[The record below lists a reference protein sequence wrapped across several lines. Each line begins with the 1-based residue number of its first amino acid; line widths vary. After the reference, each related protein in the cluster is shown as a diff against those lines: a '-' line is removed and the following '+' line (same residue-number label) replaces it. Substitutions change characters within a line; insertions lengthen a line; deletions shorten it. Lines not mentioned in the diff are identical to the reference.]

1 MNNFQKLLEIVF
13 GTSSSSLPD
22 RGILSSRSLFLFGA
36 LGIVLVFYQFYK
48 IFFSKNRSSNES
60 LKKKIADLERE
71 RDELKQQMQ
80 EIQESANR
88 RTNYISSLFSAMEDG
103 VILFDTNGSIIL
115 FNESAQ
121 RLAQI
126 DSQCFFDLSKLT
138 ENDIVRTIKK
148 SFPTVMSTAKTIVLK
163 AKTRAA
169 LDVEIGMSA
178 VYSKYRD
185 GKFLGFL
192 AILKDVT
199 EREKVERI
207 RKEFISNVS
216 HEFRTPLT
224 LISGFIETLKLWDN
238 LPASDRN
245 RSLEILEIETG
256 RLSKLISEL
265 LLLSEIEHHLD
276 SQTNLPIDIEKSIKQ
291 AVESLKPAAGAK
303 HHVIIMD
310 SHISSSL
317 IYGNESWFY
326 HAFRNVLE
334 NAIKY
339 TPEQGEIYITAKLS
353 DAAVCVCVKDNGIG
367 IAKSEQEKIF
377 ERFYR
382 VEKGRSSR
390 SGGSGI
396 GLAIVRDIMSLF
408 GGSVHVDSELGKGAT
423 FTLEFPLRSAQ
434 NIENSEIS
442 ISTTNNQNNG
452 VLS

>member
-13 GTSSSSLPD
+13 GTSSSSLPAS
-22 RGILSSRSLFLFGA
+22 GLLSSRSLFF
-36 LGIVLVFYQFYK
+36 LGMAGVVIIVYELYRM
-48 IFFSKNRSSNES
+48 FFSRHRGDSES
-60 LKKKIADLERE
+60 LKCKIAELEQE
-71 RDELKQQMQ
+71 RDTLHKQMQ

-88 RTNYISSLFSAMEDG
+88 RANYISSLFSAMEDG
-103 VILFDTNGSIIL
+103 VILFDPNGAIIL

-121 RLAQI
+121 KLADI
-126 DSQCFFDLSKLT
+126 DNQCFFDLSKQNENPVLRALT
-138 ENDIVRTIKK
+138 GSFTTTNDVTRQC
-148 SFPTVMSTAKTIVLK
+148 VVK
-163 AKTRAA
+163 AKNGEG
-169 LDVEIGMSA
+169 LDLEIGVSP
-178 VYSKYRD
+178 VFSKYRD
-185 GKFLGFL
+185 GKSLGVL
-192 AILKDVT
+192 AILKDIT
-199 EREKVERI
+199 EHEKVERI

-224 LISGFIETLKLWDN
+224 LISGFIETLKLWDD

-276 SQTNLPIDIEKSIKQ
+276 SQASQPIDIEKSILQ
-291 AVESLKPAAGAK
+291 AIESLSHTAIAK
-303 HHVIIMD
+303 HHSITHEFRL
-310 SHISSSL
+310 SYPL
-317 IYGNESWFY
+317 LFGNESWFY

-339 TPEQGEIYITAKLS
+339 TPEHGDIAIKAIATETSVL
-353 DAAVCVCVKDNGIG
+353 VHVKDNGIG
-367 IAKSEQEKIF
+367 IAKAEQEKIF

-408 GGSVHVDSELGKGAT
+408 GGSVHVNSELGKGAA
-423 FTLEFPLRSAQ
+423 FTLEFPIQNPHKAIPDTALAQ
-434 NIENSEIS
+434 
-442 ISTTNNQNNG
+442 
-452 VLS
+452 LSSNRE

>member
-13 GTSSSSLPD
+13 GASSSSLPAS
-22 RGILSSRSLFLFGA
+22 GILSSRSLFF
-36 LGIVLVFYQFYK
+36 LGMAGVVIIFYEVYR
-48 IFFSKNRSSNES
+48 ILFSKHRGGTES
-60 LKKKIADLERE
+60 LKLKIAELEKE
-71 RDELKQQMQ
+71 RDILQKQIQD
-80 EIQESANR
+80 IQENANR
-88 RTNYISSLFSAMEDG
+88 RANYISSLFSAMEDG
-103 VILFDTNGSIIL
+103 VILFDTNGAIIL

-121 RLAQI
+121 KLADI
-126 DSQCFFDLSKLT
+126 DSQCFFDLSKQN
-138 ENDIVRTIKK
+138 ENPVLRAVTGSFDTIKDVSKHRIVKVKNGK
-148 SFPTVMSTAKTIVLK
+148 S
-163 AKTRAA
+163 
-169 LDVEIGMSA
+169 LDLEIGISP
-178 VYSKYRD
+178 VFSKYRD
-185 GKFLGFL
+185 GKSLGVL
-192 AILKDVT
+192 AILKDIT

-276 SQTNLPIDIEKSIKQ
+276 SQASQPIDVEKSILQ
-291 AVESLKPAAGAK
+291 AIESLSHIAIAK
-303 HHVIIMD
+303 HHSITHEFRL
-310 SHISSSL
+310 SYPL
-317 IYGNESWFY
+317 LFGNESWFY

-339 TPEQGEIYITAKLS
+339 TPEYGQIAIKAFATETAVL
-353 DAAVCVCVKDNGIG
+353 VHVKDNGIG
-367 IAKSEQEKIF
+367 IAKAEQEKIF

-408 GGSVHVDSELGKGAT
+408 GGSVHVDSELGKGAA
-423 FTLEFPLRSAQ
+423 FTLEFPIQHPQKA
-434 NIENSEIS
+434 IPD
-442 ISTTNNQNNG
+442 TTLPQPASNRE
-452 VLS
+452 

>member
-13 GTSSSSLPD
+13 GSSSSSLPAS
-22 RGILSSRSLFLFGA
+22 GFLSPRSLLFLGA
-36 LGIVLVFYQFYK
+36 AGVVIIIYELYRT
-48 IFFSKNRSSNES
+48 FFNKNRSGIET
-60 LKKKIADLERE
+60 LKLNIAELEKD
-71 RDELKQQMQ
+71 RDTLQKQML

-88 RTNYISSLFSAMEDG
+88 RANYISSLFSAMEDG
-103 VILFDTNGSIIL
+103 VILFDTNGAIIL

-121 RLAQI
+121 RLADI
-126 DSQCFFDLSKLT
+126 DSQCFFDHSKVN
-138 ENDIVRTIKK
+138 ENPVLRVVRDSFDAIKDIPKQR
-148 SFPTVMSTAKTIVLK
+148 IVK
-163 AKTRAA
+163 AKNSVG
-169 LDVEIGMSA
+169 LDLEIGISP
-178 VYSKYRD
+178 VFSKYRD
-185 GKFLGFL
+185 GKSLGIL

-265 LLLSEIEHHLD
+265 LLLSEIEHHLN
-276 SQTNLPIDIEKSIKQ
+276 SQTGQPIDIEKSILQ
-291 AVESLKPAAGAK
+291 AIDSLKHLANSKRHSIAHEFQLSYPL
-303 HHVIIMD
+303 VF
-310 SHISSSL
+310 
-317 IYGNESWFY
+317 GNESWFY

-339 TPEQGEIYITAKLS
+339 TPEHGIINIKTSATKNSVLIH
-353 DAAVCVCVKDNGIG
+353 VKDNGIG
-367 IAKSEQEKIF
+367 IPKDEQEKIF

-390 SGGSGI
+390 AGGSGI

-408 GGSVHVDSELGKGAT
+408 GGSVRVNSEIGKGST
-423 FTLEFPLRSAQ
+423 FTLEFPILNPQKTAQ
-434 NIENSEIS
+434 ATAI
-442 ISTTNNQNNG
+442 THG
-452 VLS
+452 VAI